1 MTRRTLR
8 ISYVAIIGV
17 ALANAAPGSFS
28 PAVGAIVPTP
38 GASLLAQTPPPLSA
52 TATPSPSGQL
62 VRWTGQIL
70 DDRSGFVFFT
80 TGDGFRLDP
89 TAKVVDA
96 VTGGATA
103 LKPVTRVYARAS
115 FDSGNGRVVQLA
127 LSHQPLPDEAA
138 YNQIKRFAVALSTPA
153 PNPDLGSGA
162 GFSGRAVLV
171 AFTVEVPSRTP
182 LADQVYLAT
191 DASGWSA
198 TAIRMDRV
206 DGLHYRVSR
215 EFASGTILKYRY
227 TRGSWR
233 SAERNQAGMEPQPH
247 TLLVK
252 NVDVEPVRDIVYSW
266 GDQDQFA
273 PDLGNSIPTPFNPI
287 PFNTPPPFIPRPHGR

>member
-1 MTRRTLR
+1 MTLR
-8 ISYVAIIGV
+8 SLRIPYALIVLG
-17 ALANAAPGSFS
+17 ALATAQSGSFS
-28 PAVGAIVPTP
+28 AAMGAIVPTP
-38 GASLLAQTPPPLSA
+38 AASAISQTPPPLSA
-52 TATPSPSGQL
+52 TATPSPSGHL
-62 VRWTGQIL
+62 LRWTGQIL
-70 DDRSGFVFFT
+70 DDRRGFVFFT

-89 TAKVVDA
+89 AATVVDA
-96 VTGGATA
+96 TTGGTTA
-103 LKPVTRVYARAS
+103 LRPVTRIYARAS
-115 FDSGNGRVVQLA
+115 FDSGNGNVVQLA
-127 LSHQPLPDEAA
+127 LSHKKLPDEAT
-138 YNQIKRFAVALSTPA
+138 YDQISKFAVALSTPA
-153 PNPDLGSGA
+153 PNPDLGG
-162 GFSGRAVLV
+162 GTGYSGRAVLV

-215 EFASGTILKYRY
+215 NFASGTILKYRY

-252 NVDVEPVRDIVYSW
+252 DVDVEPVRDIVYSW

-287 PFNTPPPFIPRPHGR
+287 PFNTPPPFVPRAHR